1 MVGSVLPVNPRDLE
15 KMMRRLGIKVEQ
27 LSADEARIVLGSGE
41 TMVFRS
47 PTVIVMRAKGQPPM
61 VYLVGDYT
69 VEKPREETAAEI
81 TEEDVA
87 LVAEQAGV
95 SMEEARKALEES
107 GGDIAEAILRLK
119 GEE

>member
-1 MVGSVLPVNPRDLE
+1 MLPVNPRDLE

-27 LSADEARIVLGSGE
+27 LAAEEARIVLGSGE
-41 TMVFRS
+41 VMVFHS

-61 VYLVGDYT
+61 VYLVGEYA
-69 VEKPREETAAEI
+69 VEKPTQEAGPEI

-95 SMEEARKALEES
+95 SMEEARKA
-107 GGDIAEAILRLK
+107 
-119 GEE
+119 